1 MAPMSSQV
9 KRRKKRPLATNVFK
23 LVWKISLVLLNAA
36 LAIGSDERSK
46 PRYTAGKAQEL
57 YDDGSISGAEYA
69 RCIHGDN

>member
-1 MAPMSSQV
+1 MSNQV
-9 KRRKKRPLATNVFK
+9 KRSKKSGSLVIKAFK

-46 PRYTAGKAQEL
+46 QRYTAGKAQEL
-57 YDDGSISGAEYA
+57 YEDGSISGAEYA